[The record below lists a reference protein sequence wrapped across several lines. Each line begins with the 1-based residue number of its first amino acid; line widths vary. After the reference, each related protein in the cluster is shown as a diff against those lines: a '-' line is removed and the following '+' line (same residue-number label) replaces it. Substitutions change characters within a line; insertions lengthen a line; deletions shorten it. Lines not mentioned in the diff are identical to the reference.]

1 MEAPSTPCPS
11 RPTQRSKR
19 PKLGDYVYLNF
30 VSNHGIKDRSA
41 LPSFP
46 VEQQQMNTTA
56 AVRGVEEE
64 PTGELGRGS
73 EDQRDEDADGIWR
86 CSNIRKRNDPNKHGG
101 RSDEEVGAE
110 NNRSQHGDGH
120 PNDLDGDRI
129 HEPIIYPRTLGSS
142 VSVLDEKDAV
152 AKSAGARFAGEDPIR
167 GRLRAADPFQWI
179 GRLHAGAAAI
189 SGLHDNADI
198 ALRGLGAASVG
209 GSSDGDD
216 DRSASSEH
224 CAMASREE
232 GRVAGELLLQDGVSG
247 AAERNVVGQ
256 VSEVDAIE
264 EMGRAMEEYSESI
277 DRRRFISGQVLNEVE
292 EDEEEEEE
300 RNQEYK
306 TSGEVSM
313 PNKCEAEEQRYGW
326 SRGFI
331 TCYTPEYMI

>member
-11 RPTQRSKR
+11 RPTQRSNK
-19 PKLGDYVYLNF
+19 PQLGDYVYLNF
-30 VSNHGIKDRSA
+30 VSNHGIKARSA

-46 VEQQQMNTTA
+46 VEQQQWNTTA
-56 AVRGVEEE
+56 AVRGLEEE
-64 PTGELGRGS
+64 TTGEVGGGS
-73 EDQRDEDADGIWR
+73 EGQSDEDTDGIWR
-86 CSNIRKRNDPNKHGG
+86 CSSIRKRNYPNKHGG
-101 RSDEEVGAE
+101 RSDEEVGTE

-120 PNDLDGDRI
+120 PNDLDEDKI
-129 HEPIIYPRTLGSS
+129 HEPTMYPRTLGSS

-152 AKSAGARFAGEDPIR
+152 ARSAGARFAGEDPIR

-209 GSSDGDD
+209 GSSDGDG

-224 CAMASREE
+224 FAIASREE
-232 GRVAGELLLQDGVSG
+232 RRVEGELLLQGGISG
-247 AAERNVVGQ
+247 AAKQNLVEQ
-256 VSEVDAIE
+256 VSEVDAME

-277 DRRRFISGQVLNEVE
+277 ERRRFISGQVLNEVE
-292 EDEEEEEE
+292 EDAEEEEET
-300 RNQEYK
+300 NQEYK
-306 TSGEVSM
+306 TSGEVSI
-313 PNKCEAEEQRYGW
+313 PNKCEAEGQRYGW

-331 TCYTPEYMI
+331 TCCTPEYMI